1 MLDVAMV
8 FAIGGNPAERR
19 GFLFYIPTDCSI
31 YGWFFVRNQP
41 FTKFSEK
48 FFCYTNV

>member
-19 GFLFYIPTDCSI
+19 GFLFYAGSLCCWLAVQ
-31 YGWFFVRNQP
+31 YG
-41 FTKFSEK
+41 
-48 FFCYTNV
+48 

>member
-19 GFLFYIPTDCSI
+19 GFFFFYAGSLCS
-31 YGWFFVRNQP
+31 WFAVQY
-41 FTKFSEK
+41 S
-48 FFCYTNV
+48 